1 MKYPYIVNRD
11 GVWYPAGAEIPDGTN
26 LKAEDDFSQCMN
38 PPEECGLPF
47 ATVPNEKKY
56 TKTEINRMST
66 AELKT
71 FAKEHKVDNTEDM
84 TGAELKK
91 VLIEKLGL

>member
-1 MKYPYIVNRD
+1 MVAQNTVKIYGKWFY
-11 GVWYPAGAEIPDGTN
+11 AGEEIKEVKQSTS
-26 LKAEDDFSQCMN
+26 DFSWNMN
-38 PPEECGLPF
+38 P
-47 ATVPNEKKY
+47 TEKLKEY
-56 TKTEINRMST
+56 NKTEINRMST

-71 FAKEHKVDNTEDM
+71 FAKEHEIDGAEGM

>member
-1 MKYPYIVNRD
+1 MEVKILMSMIRR
-11 GVWYPAGAEIPDGTN
+11 N
-26 LKAEDDFSQCMN
+26 LKRRAVQKTALLERETLKSAVE
-38 PPEECGLPF
+38 PELPF
-47 ATVPNEKKY
+47 VTVPNERKY

-66 AELKT
+66 ADLKE
-71 FAKEHKVDNTEDM
+71 FAVEQDVENAEEM